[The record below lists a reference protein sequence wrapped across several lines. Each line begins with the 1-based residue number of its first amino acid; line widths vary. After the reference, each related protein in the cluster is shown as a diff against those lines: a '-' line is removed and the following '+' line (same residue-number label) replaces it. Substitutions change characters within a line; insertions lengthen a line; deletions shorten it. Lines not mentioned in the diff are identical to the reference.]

1 MTDHVAYWK
10 IAADDGWDPSI
21 VLFLFLMSR
30 KDYPLKVTPGLY
42 CWLSERLYGTARYQD
57 QVEEGLDALL
67 QRGRILRRG
76 DEIRVNAT
84 YLDQVKWNAQQNDE
98 ARAAK
103 KGWAPPKDFVSGS
116 AKKKPSFLD
125 DWRKRQREALEVVA
139 PAPVAPAPVAPAKE
153 KPRTT
158 FLAFK
163 TFITENADPKTRL
176 FTMRAY
182 DIAKELGINESSV
195 NPWVRALCDL
205 GHLELVSAYDNKTKR
220 LAIYR
225 VAEIADDFDDALGD
239 E

>member
-10 IAADDGWDPSI
+10 IAAYDGWDPSI

-76 DEIRVNAT
+76 DEIRVNAM

-116 AKKKPSFLD
+116 ASSNNDKKPLPIPGRRSIVGSQAREEMARYLD
-125 DWRKRQREALEVVA
+125 DWRKRQREALD
-139 PAPVAPAPVAPAKE
+139 
-153 KPRTT
+153 T
-158 FLAFK
+158 
-163 TFITENADPKTRL
+163 
-176 FTMRAY
+176 
-182 DIAKELGINESSV
+182 
-195 NPWVRALCDL
+195 
-205 GHLELVSAYDNKTKR
+205 
-220 LAIYR
+220 R
-225 VAEIADDFDDALGD
+225 VAEIADDFDYDLGD